1 MVEMQKVVLWKLFS
15 LQKQFDFDQAE
26 EKLKAANESL
36 TLAHNAQTDMLIAE
50 AQGEEKILL
59 HC

>member
-1 MVEMQKVVLWKLFS
+1 MEAIQFA
-15 LQKQFDFDQAE
+15 KQFDFDQAE

-50 AQGEEKILL
+50 AQGEEKYYYIVNGA
-59 HC
+59 